1 MHNLIKIKSG
11 IYILEIEAK
20 NNFQLGI
27 KKYGEEVFPK
37 GYYYYVGSAQK
48 SFYHRIKRHLQK
60 TKNIHWHIDY
70 LLDIPTNNIKTIFA
84 IRNKS
89 KSFECKVVSELES
102 NDNLQHL
109 IKGFG
114 NSDCRTCKSHILYS
128 KKKISHN
135 HFISLYQSIARFIPS
150 SNDISCR

>member
-20 NNFQLGI
+20 TEFKLSI

-37 GYYYYVGSAQK
+37 GYYYYVGSAQQ

-60 TKNIHWHIDY
+60 TKKIHWHIDY
-70 LLDIPTNNIKTIFA
+70 LLDIPTNDIKTVFA
-84 IRNKS
+84 LKDKP
-89 KSFECKVVSELES
+89 KSFECKVVNEIGKDE
-102 NDNLQHL
+102 NLYHL
-109 IKGFG
+109 MNGFG
-114 NSDCRTCKSHILYS
+114 NSDCRSCKSHLLYC

-150 SNDISCR
+150 SKDISCR